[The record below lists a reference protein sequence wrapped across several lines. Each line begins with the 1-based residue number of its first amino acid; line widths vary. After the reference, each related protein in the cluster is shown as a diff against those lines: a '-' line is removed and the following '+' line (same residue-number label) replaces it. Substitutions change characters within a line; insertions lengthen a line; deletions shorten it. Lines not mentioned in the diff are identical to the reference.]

1 MSTNKF
7 RKDDFIDE
15 TDPLPAV
22 RPPAGRWAEPYQ
34 AHESGLWTVH
44 LRHPETI
51 RKGDDRLVHTLTA
64 GDLFT
69 LGDLMAQQDALALES
84 ER

>member
-1 MSTNKF
+1 MGNDKF

-15 TDPLPAV
+15 SDPLPAV
-22 RPPAGRWAEPYQ
+22 GPPAGRWAEPYQ
-34 AHESGLWTVH
+34 AHENGLWTVH
-44 LRHPETI
+44 LRRPGTI
-51 RKGDDRLVHTLTA
+51 RKGDKHLAATLTA

-69 LGDLMAQQDALALES
+69 LGDMMTQQDRLAQES

>member
-1 MSTNKF
+1 MSSDKF

-22 RPPAGRWAEPYQ
+22 QPATGRWAEPYR
-34 AHESGLWTVH
+34 ARNTGLWTVH

-51 RKGDDRLVHTLTA
+51 HEGDGRLVDTLTA
-64 GDLFT
+64 TDLHT
-69 LGDLMAQQDALALES
+69 LGDLMVQQDELAREV
-84 ER
+84 RR

>member
-1 MSTNKF
+1 MSTNKS
-7 RKDDFIDE
+7 RNDDFIDE

-22 RPPAGRWAEPYQ
+22 PPPAGRWAEPYQ
-34 AHESGLWTVH
+34 AHANGLWTVH
-44 LRHPETI
+44 LRHPETV
-51 RKGDDRLVHTLTA
+51 RKGDRRQVDTLTA

-69 LGDLMAQQDALALES
+69 LGGLMAQQDALAKDI